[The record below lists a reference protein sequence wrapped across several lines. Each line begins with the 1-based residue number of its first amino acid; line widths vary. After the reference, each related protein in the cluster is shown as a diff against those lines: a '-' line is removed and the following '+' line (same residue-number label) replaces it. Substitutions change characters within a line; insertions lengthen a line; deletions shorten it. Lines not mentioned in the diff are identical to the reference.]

1 MLRARKKIHG
11 TCTRKS
17 RYFAADFQSIDLAV
31 EFLNSEAV
39 DDECMIEQAD
49 ADMKMAD
56 EVDEADF
63 DASNEVDN
71 DGIDAVVEERPA
83 PMLPMLSPSS
93 SMSAMS
99 NHDGDTMNFSSE

>member
-1 MLRARKKIHG
+1 MLRARKWLIDG
-11 TCTRKS
+11 TCKA
-17 RYFAADFQSIDLAV
+17 RYFDADFQSIDLEA
-31 EFLNSEAV
+31 EFLNSVAD

-71 DGIDAVVEERPA
+71 DGIDAVVEDRPA
-83 PMLPMLSPSS
+83 PMSAKSS
-93 SMSAMS
+93 ISAMS
-99 NHDGDTMNFSSE
+99 NHA